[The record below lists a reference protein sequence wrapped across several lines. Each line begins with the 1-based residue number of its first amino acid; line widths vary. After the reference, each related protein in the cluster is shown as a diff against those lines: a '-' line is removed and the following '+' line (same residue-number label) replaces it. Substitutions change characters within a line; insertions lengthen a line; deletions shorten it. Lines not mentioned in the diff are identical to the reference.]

1 MKYCITNQNCQK
13 LKVGLHEFNFLKPY
27 ILIKQHYSYLIFLSS
42 LSIYSNW
49 KIYNTPHRVSNFN
62 TDILNTNP
70 IVLPAFLEESMTYS
84 KLLFHL

>member
-1 MKYCITNQNCQK
+1 MKCCITNQNCQK
-13 LKVGLHEFNFLKPY
+13 LKVGLHEFNFLKTY

-49 KIYNTPHRVSNFN
+49 KIHNIPHRVSNFN